1 MSGAAAPA
9 AGAASELRLGLAC
22 GLAAYAL
29 WGLFPLYLKQLAPT
43 DAAESRWDPW
53 LLALAKLE
61 AEREA
66 RPN

>member
-1 MSGAAAPA
+1 VSDEREKKLRLLEREVESAPGAPA
-9 AGAASELRLGLAC
+9 EM
-22 GLAAYAL
+22 
-29 WGLFPLYLKQLAPT
+29 

-61 AEREA
+61 VEREA

>member
-1 MSGAAAPA
+1 LSDEDEKKLGLLEREADNAPA
-9 AGAASELRLGLAC
+9 APREM
-22 GLAAYAL
+22 
-29 WGLFPLYLKQLAPT
+29 

-61 AEREA
+61 AQGEV